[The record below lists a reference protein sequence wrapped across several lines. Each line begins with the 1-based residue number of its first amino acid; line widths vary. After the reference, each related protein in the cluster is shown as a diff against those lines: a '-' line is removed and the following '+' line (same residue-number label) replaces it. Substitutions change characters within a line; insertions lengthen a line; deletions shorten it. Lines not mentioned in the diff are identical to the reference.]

1 MLCNGGAANGGKGA
15 SSSSSVVV
23 VVVVVVACMLFL
35 LAHLYI
41 YYLSAREKFK
51 TKCKAEKRE
60 KKIFLNFLV
69 KKIHSRQQR
78 KVVLVFE
85 QKRVSSSLC
94 TARKKTKKTFL
105 ARVVTFASARGAPF
119 SRAEEARTWT
129 GEWCDHTR
137 GTRTAHAR
145 ACIKKRALVSKF
157 VFCFGKKSRKR

>member
-41 YYLSAREKFK
+41 YYLTRAREKFK

-60 KKIFLNFLV
+60 KKFFLNFLV
-69 KKIHSRQQR
+69 KKFTRATEKSC
-78 KVVLVFE
+78 VLVFE
-85 QKRVSSSLC
+85 QKNVFHPR

-137 GTRTAHAR
+137 GTRTARTRAR
-145 ACIKKRALVSKF
+145 V
-157 VFCFGKKSRKR
+157 